1 MTSQWEGG
9 RVLADTV
16 GGGPPAVQSWEPVSV
31 PGRPERF
38 AGADAVAYRLQ
49 FADPRSTQA
58 QRTLL
63 EFQGLYG
70 HTRVWLNGELLGTH
84 REYFAPA
91 RFEFEPAA
99 ENELVVECHRP
110 EDGFGGVYETDHVR
124 DALAVPGIWWGVHL
138 RLRPPAFLRD
148 LVVNPRLT
156 DDGGAIDV
164 AVSVDTTEPV
174 TEPVTLSLRPEGF
187 RGGGAME
194 REQVEAGPGDRIT
207 VTRTLTL
214 REPSLWWPRNHG
226 DQHRYVVRAKFRDHE
241 ITRTTALRSVEY
253 SVDDGLRVNGKRV
266 RARGVNMLPSGDL
279 LADFEHVEEAGFTL
293 ARLHAHVAQPEL
305 YEAADEAG
313 VLVWQDCPLSGDVRV
328 DPDRGRTVART
339 LASTVDHHPSVALF
353 GVHDDPERPFDSRLS
368 GGRMDRLRFRRRVGT
383 GTDARASA
391 ERIADALPADRPA
404 FPVCGQPGTEPDAA
418 HLYPGWTFGDADAV
432 DWLCATVPALTRVVT
447 EFGAGSLTEAG
458 AEPTGLDREIHD
470 SVVGSADPAVSQATQ
485 ARTLKRVA
493 ETLRLQGADVLAGF
507 CLRDAGAG
515 GGMGVLDVDGES
527 KPAYDALA
535 TSLRPV
541 VPVLREV
548 PAPGGRV
555 EARLLND
562 APAEVQGTVRW
573 TFDGSQAGDSDAG
586 GSMSVTAP
594 PFESVAA
601 GEVSVPADAT
611 ALELSLET
619 GTTPVVNRYRL

>member
-31 PGRPERF
+31 PGRPARF
-38 AGADAVAYRLQ
+38 AGADTVAYRLR
-49 FADPRSTQA
+49 FADPRSNPA
-58 QRTLL
+58 QRALL

-70 HTRVWLNGELLGTH
+70 ATRVWLNGELLGSH
-84 REYFAPA
+84 SEYFAPA

-110 EDGFGGVYETDHVR
+110 SDGFGGVYETEHVR
-124 DALAVPGIWWGVHL
+124 DDLAVPGIWWGVHL

-164 AVSVDTTEPV
+164 AVSVDAAEPV
-174 TEPVTLSLRPEGF
+174 DEPVTLSLRPEGF

-194 REQVEAGPGDRIT
+194 RERVAADPGERIT

-241 ITRTTALRSVEY
+241 LTTTTALRT
-253 SVDDGLRVNGKRV
+253 VDYDADAGLRVNDKRV
-266 RARGVNMLPSGDL
+266 RARGVNLLPSEDL
-279 LADFEHVEEAGFTL
+279 LGDFERVDEAGFTL
-293 ARLHAHVAQPEL
+293 ARLHGHVAPPEL

-328 DPDRGRTVART
+328 DAERGRAVART

-353 GVHDDPERPFDSRLS
+353 GVHDDPETPFGSRMS
-368 GGRMDRLRFRRRVGT
+368 GGRMDRLRFRRRVG
-383 GTDARASA
+383 GATDARETA
-391 ERIADALPADRPA
+391 ERIAAALPADRPV
-404 FPVCGQPGTEPDAA
+404 FPVCGQPGLSPDAA
-418 HLYPGWTFGDADAV
+418 HLYPGWTFGEADAV
-432 DWLCATVPALTRVVT
+432 DWLCATVPDLIGVVT
-447 EFGAGSLTEAG
+447 EFGAGSLTESG

-470 SVVGSADPAVSQATQ
+470 TAVGSADPAVSQAAQT
-485 ARTLKRVA
+485 RTLKRVA

-507 CLRDAGAG
+507 CLRDAESG
-515 GGMGVLDVDGES
+515 GGMGVLDADGEP

-548 PAPGGRV
+548 PTPGSRV
-555 EARLLND
+555 PARLVND
-562 APAEVQGTVRW
+562 APAQVEGTVRW
-573 TFDGSQAGDSDAG
+573 SFGDGQGGELAGDSVT
-586 GSMSVTAP
+586 VTAP
-594 PFESVAA
+594 AFEHVAA
-601 GEVSVPADAT
+601 GEVAVPGDAT
-611 ALELSLET
+611 SLELALET
-619 GTTPVVNRYRL
+619 GTTAVVNRYRL

>member
-1 MTSQWEGG
+1 M
-9 RVLADTV
+9 LADTV
-16 GGGPPAVQSWEPVSV
+16 GGGPPAVRSWEPVSV
-31 PGRPERF
+31 PGRPARF

-49 FADPRSTQA
+49 FADPRSTPA
-58 QRTLL
+58 QRALL

-70 HTRVWLNGELLGTH
+70 HARVWLNGELLGSH
-84 REYFAPA
+84 RAYFEPA

-110 EDGFGGVYETDHVR
+110 ADGFGGVYETDHVR

-156 DDGGAIDV
+156 EDGGAIDV
-164 AVSVDTTEPV
+164 AVSVDAAEPV
-174 TEPVTLSLRPEGF
+174 AEPVTLSLRPEGF

-241 ITRTTALRSVEY
+241 ITTTTALRTVDY
-253 SVDDGLRVNGKRV
+253 SADGDADGGGLRVNGKRV
-266 RARGVNMLPSGDL
+266 RARGVNLLPSDEP
-279 LADFEHVEEAGFTL
+279 LADFDRVDEAGFTL
-293 ARLHAHVAQPEL
+293 ARLHAHVAPPEL

-313 VLVWQDCPLSGDVRV
+313 VLVWQDCPLSGSVRV
-328 DPDRGRTVART
+328 DPERGRAVART

-353 GVHDDPERPFDSRLS
+353 GVHDDPETPFDARMG
-368 GGRMDRLRFRRRVGT
+368 GGRMDRLRFRRRVGG
-383 GTDARASA
+383 GTDARETA
-391 ERIADALPADRPA
+391 EHIAGALPADRPV
-404 FPVCGQPGTEPDAA
+404 FPVCGQPGIGPDAA
-418 HLYPGWTFGDADAV
+418 HLYPGWTFGGPDAV
-432 DWLCATVPALTRVVT
+432 DWLCATVPELARVVT
-447 EFGAGSLTEAG
+447 EFGAGSLTESG
-458 AEPTGLDREIHD
+458 AEPTGLDRDIHD
-470 SVVGSADPAVSQATQ
+470 TVVGSADPAVSQATQ

-507 CLRDAGAG
+507 CLRDADAG
-515 GGMGVLDVDGES
+515 GGMGVLDVDGEA

-548 PAPGGRV
+548 PTPGSRV

-562 APAEVQGTVRW
+562 APAQVEGTVRW
-573 TFDGSQAGDSDAG
+573 SFDGPQGGDSGAGDAV
-586 GSMSVTAP
+586 SVAAP
-594 PFESVAA
+594 AFDSVAA
-601 GEVSVPADAT
+601 GEVAVPADAT
-611 ALELSLET
+611 AIELALET
-619 GTTPVVNRYRL
+619 GTTAVVNRYRL

>member
-9 RVLADTV
+9 RVLAGTV

-38 AGADAVAYRLQ
+38 AGAPAVAYRLQ
-49 FADPRSTQA
+49 FADPRSTPA
-58 QRTLL
+58 QRALL

-70 HTRVWLNGELLGTH
+70 HARVWLNGELLGTH

-110 EDGFGGVYETDHVR
+110 PDGFGGAYETDHVA

-164 AVSVDTTEPV
+164 AVSVDAAEPV
-174 TEPVTLSLRPEGF
+174 AEPVTLSLRPEGF

-194 REQVEAGPGDRIT
+194 REQVEAGPGERIT

-226 DQHRYVVRAKFRDHE
+226 EQHRYVVRAKFRDHE
-241 ITRTTALRSVEY
+241 LTTTTALRSVDY
-253 SVDDGLRVNGKRV
+253 GADGGLRVNGKRV
-266 RARGVNMLPSGDL
+266 RARGVNLLPSDDQ
-279 LADFEHVEEAGFTL
+279 LADFERVDEAGFTL
-293 ARLHAHVAQPEL
+293 ARLHAHVAPPEL

-313 VLVWQDCPLSGDVRV
+313 VLVWQDCPLSGEVRV
-328 DPDRGRTVART
+328 DAERGRAVART
-339 LASTVDHHPSVALF
+339 LANTVDHHPSVALF
-353 GVHDDPERPFDSRLS
+353 GVHDDPETPFDGRMG
-368 GGRMDRLRFRRRVGT
+368 GGRMDRLRFRRRVG
-383 GTDARASA
+383 GETDARGTA
-391 ERIADALPADRPA
+391 ERIAGALPADRPV
-404 FPVCGQPGTEPDAA
+404 FPICGQPGIGPDAA

-432 DWLCATVPALTRVVT
+432 DWLCATVPELTRVVT

-458 AEPTGLDREIHD
+458 AKPTGLDREVHD
-470 SVVGSADPAVSQATQ
+470 AVVGSDDPATSQAVQ

-507 CLRDAGAG
+507 RLRDADGG
-515 GGMGVLDVDGES
+515 GGMGVLDSAGEP
-527 KPAYDALA
+527 KPAYEALS

-548 PAPGGRV
+548 PTPGAAV

-562 APAEVQGTVRW
+562 APAEVEGTVRW
-573 TFDGSQAGDSDAG
+573 SFEGPPDAVDTAGEAV
-586 GSMSVTAP
+586 SVAAP
-594 PFESVAA
+594 AFESVAA
-601 GEVSVPADAT
+601 GEVTVPADAT
-611 ALELSLET
+611 AVSLALET
-619 GTTPVVNRYRL
+619 GTTAVVNRYRL

>member
-9 RVLADTV
+9 RILADTV

-38 AGADAVAYRLQ
+38 VGADAVAYRLQ
-49 FADPRSTQA
+49 FADPRSTPA
-58 QRTLL
+58 QRALI

-164 AVSVDTTEPV
+164 AVSVDTAESV
-174 TEPVTLSLRPEGF
+174 AEPVTLSLRPEGF

-194 REQVEAGPGDRIT
+194 REQVEADPGDRIT

-241 ITRTTALRSVEY
+241 ITTTTALRT
-253 SVDDGLRVNGKRV
+253 VDFGAGEGLQVNGSRV
-266 RARGVNMLPSGDL
+266 RARGVNVLPSDDPLG
-279 LADFEHVEEAGFTL
+279 DFERVDEAGFTL
-293 ARLHAHVAQPEL
+293 ARLHAHVAPPEL

-328 DPDRGRTVART
+328 DPERGRTVART

-353 GVHDDPERPFDSRLS
+353 GVHDDPETPFDARLS
-368 GGRMDRLRFRRRVGT
+368 GGRMDRLRFRRRTGK
-383 GTDARASA
+383 GTDARGAA
-391 ERIADALPADRPA
+391 ERIADALPADRPV

-432 DWLCATVPALTRVVT
+432 DWLCATVPELTRVVT
-447 EFGAGSLTEAG
+447 EFGAGSLTESG

-470 SVVGSADPAVSQATQ
+470 TVVGSADPALSQATQ
-485 ARTLKRVA
+485 TRILKRVA

-507 CLRDAGAG
+507 CLRDAGVG
-515 GGMGVLDVDGES
+515 GGMGILDVDGES

-548 PAPGGRV
+548 PAPGSRV

-562 APAEVQGTVRW
+562 APAEVQGRVRW
-573 TFDGSQAGDSDAG
+573 SFEGPQAGDSDAG
-586 GSMSVTAP
+586 GSVSVTAP

-601 GEVSVPADAT
+601 GAVSVPADAS

-619 GTTPVVNRYRL
+619 GTTAVVNRYRL